1 MVMLA
6 EPNTTNRSRISAKR
20 VVEIWDSLPENYA
33 EADLGANLVSKIFE
47 HLTESFEQ
55 VKLTPSI
62 GKSGRGL
69 IPDYLIYQDITKPPV
84 IVVEIKKRTSPLVR
98 ISNELF
104 VEACEQNTLYQQAIG
119 TGGGNGILQYLDVT
133 KVNPGFLAS
142 YGLVFN
148 GDFFQLW
155 RRVDGLIIPMTKIER
170 VTKSNLPKL
179 LKKLASCLQTPPT
192 ALVTAIWNR
201 KGGVAKTTNT
211 INIAA
216 CLALA
221 GKKVLLVDL
230 DTQNDLTTGIGLDPN
245 YQPDYFEKA
254 YDKMQLKEI
263 DAARGIILS
272 AIQTKQ
278 YPTSSRN
285 KFNLSILSS
294 NKKYLDD
301 INNKNFPHSTATIF
315 NYILSLI
322 RHKYDYI
329 FIDSSPKDDKLTRCL
344 LSSADAIVL
353 PVDIGAKALN
363 HAIDLSNRIIPEV
376 YGLRDGID
384 GVNIGPFNL
393 GLLFSNCSNPI
404 GENVQKSIDNMIDQK
419 FYTGKKIN
427 TKLINYAQTK
437 QAEFQSVPVICWEN
451 SQITKL
457 FQELT
462 KELFLGHNYIIK

>member
-6 EPNTTNRSRISAKR
+6 EPKTTNKSKISAKKI
-20 VVEIWDSLPENYA
+20 VEIWDSLPGNYA
-33 EADLGANLVSKIFE
+33 ETELGANLVSKIFE
-47 HLTESFEQ
+47 HVTENFHQ
-55 VKLTPSI
+55 VRLTPSI
-62 GKSGRGL
+62 GKVGAGL
-69 IPDYLIYQDITKPPV
+69 IPDYLIYQDTTKPPMM
-84 IVVEIKKRTSPLVR
+84 VVEIKRRTSLLAK
-98 ISNELF
+98 ISNEIF
-104 VEACEQNTLYQQAIG
+104 TETCEQNTLYQQAVG
-119 TGGGNGILQYLDVT
+119 TGSGNGILQYLDVT
-133 KVNPGFLAS
+133 KVKPEFLAS

-155 RRVDGLIIPMTKIER
+155 RRVDGLIIPLTKIER

-179 LKKLASCLQTPPT
+179 LKKLASCLQTPT
-192 ALVTAIWNR
+192 SALVTSVWNR

-230 DTQNDLTTGIGLDPN
+230 DTQNDLTTGIGLDCN

-272 AIQTKQ
+272 AIQTRY
-278 YPTSSRN
+278 YPTSSKQ
-285 KFNLSILSS
+285 KFCLSLLSS
-294 NKKYLDD
+294 NKKHLDD
-301 INNKNFPHSTATIF
+301 INNKNFPHSTEAIF

-322 RHKYDYI
+322 RHRYDYI

-344 LSSADAIVL
+344 LSSTDAIIL
-353 PVDIGAKALN
+353 PVDIGAKSLN
-363 HAIDLSNRIIPEV
+363 HAIDISNRIIPEICSI
-376 YGLRDGID
+376 RDGLD
-384 GVNIGPFNL
+384 GVALGPFNL
-393 GLLFSNCSNPI
+393 GLLFSNCPNPI
-404 GENVQKSIDNMIDQK
+404 GEGVKKSINTMIEQRS
-419 FYTGKKIN
+419 FTGKQIN

-462 KELFLGHNYIIK
+462 NELFLRHNYVLK

>member
-6 EPNTTNRSRISAKR
+6 EPKTTNRSKISAKKI
-20 VVEIWDSLPENYA
+20 VEIWDSLPENYC
-33 EADLGANLVSKIFE
+33 EADLGAHLVSKIFE
-47 HLTESFEQ
+47 HLTDNFAQ
-55 VKLTPSI
+55 VKLNPSI
-62 GKSGRGL
+62 GRGL
-69 IPDYLIYQDITKPPV
+69 IPDYLIYRDINQPPA
-84 IVVEIKKRTSPLVR
+84 IVVEIKKRIPQLVK

-104 VEACEQNTLYQQAIG
+104 VETCEQNPLYQQAVGI
-119 TGGGNGILQYLDVT
+119 TGGSNNGVLQYLDIT
-133 KVNPGFLAS
+133 KVNPDFLAD

-179 LKKLASCLQTPPT
+179 LKKLADCLQTPPS
-192 ALVTAIWNR
+192 ALVAAVWNR

-211 INIAA
+211 VNIAA

-221 GKKVLLVDL
+221 GKKVLLIDL
-230 DTQNDLTTGIGLDPN
+230 DTQNDLTTSIGLDPN
-245 YQPDYFEKA
+245 YQPDYFFRAYEKI
-254 YDKMQLKEI
+254 QLKEI
-263 DAARGIILS
+263 DAARGIVLS
-272 AIQTKQ
+272 AIQNRQ
-278 YPTSSRN
+278 YQTSSKN
-285 KFNLSILSS
+285 KFNLSLISC
-294 NKKYLDD
+294 NKKGLDN
-301 INNKNFPHSTATIF
+301 INNENFADSTEAIF
-315 NYILSLI
+315 NCILRLI

-329 FIDSSPKDDKLTRCL
+329 FIDSSPKDDKLTKCL
-344 LSSADAIVL
+344 LSSTDVIVL

-376 YGLRDGID
+376 CKIRDGVE
-384 GVNIGPFNL
+384 GVNLGPFNL

-404 GENVQKSIDNMIDQK
+404 GEGMKKSINTMIEQKSFM
-419 FYTGKKIN
+419 GKQIN
-427 TKLINYAQTK
+427 TKLISSAQAK

-462 KELFLGHNYIIK
+462 NEVFLGHNYVLK